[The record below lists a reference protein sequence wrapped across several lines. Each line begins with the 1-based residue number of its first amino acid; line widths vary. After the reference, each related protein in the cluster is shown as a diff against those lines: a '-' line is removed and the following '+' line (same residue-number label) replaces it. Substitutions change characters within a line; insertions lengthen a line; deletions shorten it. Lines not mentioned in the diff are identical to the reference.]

1 MSPAVIDEQQT
12 LRTRA
17 KVLLF
22 GTVTDVVLAVVAFLW
37 WDRMF
42 PGERVPLLG
51 WTAGLVLTALLLIG
65 AAVHFML
72 YSRVRRRL
80 ERAPAHRDAQGAR

>member
-1 MSPAVIDEQQT
+1 MSPVAMDEQQT

-22 GTVTDVVLAVVAFLW
+22 GTVTDVVLAAAAFLW
-37 WDRMF
+37 FDKVF

-51 WTAGLVLTALLLIG
+51 WTAGHALAALILIG
-65 AAVHFML
+65 AAGHFML

-80 ERAPAHRDAQGAR
+80 ERAPAPGRTRD